1 MLKRMKTKIKLLAI
15 LIVVLQGMAFAQQS
29 PIYTQYMFN
38 DFVVNP
44 AIAGTHDYYQIRLNN
59 RYQWVGLKDAPI
71 TYTLSVYGPHKK
83 LPMGWG
89 GTVYSDSQ
97 GPTGK
102 IGVYGSYGYNISIKK
117 DIRLSF
123 GLSVGLIQYRLDMT
137 RVTFADDAE
146 YLSRSNYSFTKPDAT
161 FGIYG
166 YATRYFAG
174 LSMDQLFGNRVSIAR
189 DSSNKITFNNLVRHT
204 TLVGGY
210 KFNIN
215 RDFDM
220 EPTALMRTSGLFNTF
235 QVEITAKTIWRKMA
249 WGGLSF
255 RSSDAVVILAGYN
268 YKDQIYVGYSYD
280 INYSG
285 LRKYNSGSHEI
296 MIGARFNKI
305 RSSGRSKL

>member
-1 MLKRMKTKIKLLAI
+1 MKTKIKLLA
-15 LIVVLQGMAFAQQS
+15 VVLFAIHSIVFAQQS

-71 TYTLSVYGPHKK
+71 TYALSVYGPHKK

-89 GTVYSDSQ
+89 GTVFSDSQ

-102 IGVYGSYGYNISIKK
+102 MGVYGSYGYNINIKK

-123 GLSVGLIQYRLDMT
+123 GLSLGLIQYRIDMSRINFQTEELD
-137 RVTFADDAE
+137 
-146 YLSRSNYSFTKPDAT
+146 LSRNNYSFIKPDAT
-161 FGIYG
+161 FGVYC
-166 YATRYFAG
+166 YATRYFG
-174 LSMDQLFGNRVSIAR
+174 GISMDQLFGNRVVVER
-189 DSSNKITFNNLVRHT
+189 DSANIATFNNLVRHT

-220 EPTALMRTSGLFNTF
+220 EPTMLMRTSGLFNAF
-235 QVEITAKTIWRKMA
+235 QLEITAKTIWRKMA

-255 RSSDAVVILAGYN
+255 RTSDAVVILLGYN

-280 INYSG
+280 INYSQ
-285 LRKYNSGSHEI
+285 LRRFNSGSHEI
-296 MIGARFNKI
+296 MVGARFNKI
-305 RSSGRSKL
+305 RSSGRSKM